1 MTTLDRLLE
10 YLTGEYDS
18 SPDPLLALR
27 LTYQTGQMLWSIA
40 DDILT
45 TTVAAAG
52 PGVSLSVDLSQ
63 YTLSTLAVFLGSQ
76 PGYAVLYL
84 DQTGSSGLS
93 ALALVPASGDIAT
106 SNGDHIYV
114 AQNPNWTHLAAI
126 AKELELV
133 ATAIALGPL
142 EMQTTTAD
150 GTWLDVLGSY
160 YAVPR
165 QLGEQD
171 AQYSPR
177 IPAEVILPRQNNTA
191 IAAALEASTA
201 QIATVVDAPIF
212 GHPQPAYDGEIAFSG
227 APHFF
232 NASAALILNLFDVSI
247 GYAILG
253 GLSPDDF
260 LVLIRR
266 QIDRLRAAGTHL
278 RNLTMT
284 PSIMGDVF
292 TPPTD
297 SLVISLAVTG
307 ITGSGESFDF
317 GVAVGIFPTLLLP
330 LSFSSNSGVGF
341 LSSGVQLVGTGQ
353 SFDTVAQFLPNGTG
367 FSADSTHADLSTN
380 APVVLA
386 GTGSSTD
393 GTFGSL
399 GTAAI
404 FNGVS
409 SSIDTGGSLPVG
421 PSFSSGFSSG
431 FARGSSGGAVL
442 RTGAGLTGTGSSSDS
457 GSLFRFVATG
467 SSADSATGSLTP
479 NHAVLAGTGSSHD
492 TAAAATLQSTTMLVG
507 TGSSTDSRTGAL
519 TTAIKLAGTGAGS
532 DSSTLAGGPLNILPN
547 SALAGIVTGTPGTLP
562 TGWEVTQIGGL
573 NLQVVATGTDIGTGQ
588 IYIDIRFFGTSNGI
602 GVNLGFSTP
611 DVAGLPSWPYTQ
623 SDYVA
628 LVAGSE
634 ANIGA
639 VFQGTDFIDSGGNY
653 LGSAGFTFLTL
664 TGSVA
669 NFQASFTSDPA
680 TAALSFGLGLFGPT
694 NGGAIDITLRIV
706 YPQLLQN

>member
-27 LTYQTGQMLWSIA
+27 LTYQTGQMQWSIA
-40 DDILT
+40 NDILT

-52 PGVSLSVDLSQ
+52 SGVSLSVDLSQ

-260 LVLIRR
+260 LVLVRR

-284 PSIMGDVF
+284 ASVMGDVF

-297 SLVISLAVTG
+297 SLVISLAIVG
-307 ITGSGESFDF
+307 ITGFGQSFDS
-317 GVAVGIFPTLLLP
+317 AVGTSLYPPMMGI
-330 LSFSSNSGVGF
+330 SSS
-341 LSSGVQLVGTGQ
+341 LSSVQATLTTGIPLVGTGQ
-353 SFDTVAQFLPNGTG
+353 SFDSASQLLPPGTG
-367 FSADSTHADLSTN
+367 LSTDAASGDLSTHAI
-380 APVVLA
+380 VVLA
-386 GTGSSTD
+386 GTGSSSNS
-393 GTFGSL
+393 TFASL
-399 GTAAI
+399 GTATI

-409 SSIDTGGSLPVG
+409 ASSN
-421 PSFSSGFSSG
+421 SGVAS
-431 FARGSSGGAVL
+431 L
-442 RTGAGLTGTGSSSDS
+442 RTGAGLAGTGSSSDS

-467 SSADSATGSLTP
+467 SSADSATGGLTP
-479 NHAVLAGTGSSHD
+479 NHAALAGTGSSHD

-562 TGWEVTQIGGL
+562 TGWEITQIGGL
-573 NLQVVATGTDIGTGQ
+573 NLQVVATGTDVGTGQ
-588 IYIDIRFFGTSNGI
+588 TYIDIRFFGTSNGI